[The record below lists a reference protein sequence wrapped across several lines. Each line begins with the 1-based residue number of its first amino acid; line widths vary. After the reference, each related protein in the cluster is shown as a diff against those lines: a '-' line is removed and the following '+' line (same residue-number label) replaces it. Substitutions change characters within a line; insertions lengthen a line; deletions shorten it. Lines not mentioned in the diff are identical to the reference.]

1 MVKDNAKKK
10 SVVTEDLFDCDSDCN
25 SDYVSL

>member
-1 MVKDNAKKK
+1 MVKDNPKK